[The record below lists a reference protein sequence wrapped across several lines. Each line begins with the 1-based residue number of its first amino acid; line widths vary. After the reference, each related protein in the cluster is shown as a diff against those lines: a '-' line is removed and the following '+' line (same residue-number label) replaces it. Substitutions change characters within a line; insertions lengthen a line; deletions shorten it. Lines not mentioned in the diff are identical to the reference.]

1 MKKSVIQKKR
11 DARVKAE
18 ADKVLRQVAA
28 AEVLC
33 DLNAGRGSIGDAR
46 AAKLVED
53 ALTDYRKRFPSCPAR
68 RPRPWL
74 FYDGNPSTKRI
85 RGTPDRVDVYCTF
98 CRVLLVNRAVWQR
111 DYTDELRYH
120 TTICALR
127 CLAGQMEPGAPGTYR
142 LPTV

>member
-1 MKKSVIQKKR
+1 MKKSAIRKNR

-28 AEVLC
+28 SEVLH

-46 AAKLVED
+46 AAKLVEA
-53 ALTDYRKRFPSCPAR
+53 ALADYRKRFPSCPAR
-68 RPRPWL
+68 QTWL
-74 FYDGNPSTKRI
+74 FYDGNPATKRI

-111 DYTDELRYH
+111 DYTDELSYH

-127 CLAGQMEPGAPGTYR
+127 CLAGQMDPGAPGTYR
-142 LPTV
+142 LPTEI